1 MSVVF
6 NSDGSTR
13 SVNGESFKDYVFAVW
28 EEEGTLDMDDYDP
41 DDVAQIRAWVKEWE
55 SE

>member
-1 MSVVF
+1 MTVIF

-13 SVNGESFKDYVFAVW
+13 SVNGESFEDYVRLVW
-28 EEEGTLDMDDYDP
+28 EEEGHINFDDYDP
-41 DDVAQIRAWVKEWE
+41 DDVAQIRAWVVEWE